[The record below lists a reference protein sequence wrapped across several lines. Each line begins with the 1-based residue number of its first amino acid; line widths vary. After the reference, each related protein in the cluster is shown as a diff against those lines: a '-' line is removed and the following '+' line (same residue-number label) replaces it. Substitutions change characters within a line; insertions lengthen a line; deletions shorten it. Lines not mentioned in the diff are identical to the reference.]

1 MMWAQDEITEKEG
14 EWGTVSD
21 QTEMT
26 TVAMADDHTAPT
38 WDGWNADPAGGDVFF
53 PAGAFEM
60 ALADDLAPM
69 EPELPAF
76 LSLAPELLAF
86 GLVSAG
92 TFAWWRHTV
101 TRQHQHT
108 WLEMQTRTW
117 WGLWPGPGF
126 AGWRTLN
133 REYGRRRPR
142 RIAKHIRPSLTWRDR
157 WFGDPKAYSVAHGKA
172 HRAWFGLVRHT
183 VRSSFQD
190 NSLIIAP
197 AQEGKSAAGVFLA
210 WDAPGP
216 LVSTTIRGDLLEA
229 SGGFRATLG
238 ELHVWNPA
246 GVGTV
251 GSTFRWNIVAG
262 CEDYATAVRRAYA
275 IVYASNSK
283 GLSDAQFWKNSGAA
297 ALSAYLHAAALV
309 MTTPDEASAM
319 ESGADL
325 EYVHAPV
332 TMQTVV
338 DWLTSVDLEP
348 YEILRVHPGADRNA
362 ARALLDLFKA
372 PTNTRGSIIKTLNES
387 LRFMADEAIVEALT
401 PHPTMAP
408 FEIEKF
414 LRSKDS
420 LYLMSPPADTQSPV
434 APLLSAFAT
443 ELYYAA
449 MLAHS
454 KRKLDPHLTMLL
466 DEAANICPVPLPEW
480 LSYSAG
486 SGVQIHTLGQSWPQI
501 QARWGA
507 EGAAQI
513 WNNSKFKMLWP
524 TSDDPVT
531 YQQLIHLGGT
541 VTITR
546 DVITENGKRTKK
558 RVRAYEVN
566 ALTNPGTQVPEGY
579 VVCRL
584 RGRRPVLVKARRH
597 WKDKRSKMPLP
608 QLPPVQARYVP
619 SAMPELRQ
627 KVHQDALPTPETL
640 RSGSGSSGG
649 DQQGRHPDAAPAL
662 RRPSAGSADAPSET
676 LRAPKSLTRR
686 WNPAASMEADED
698 L

>member
-1 MMWAQDEITEKEG
+1 M
-14 EWGTVSD
+14 SD
-21 QTEMT
+21 QNETSA
-26 TVAMADDHTAPT
+26 VVDDRPAPG
-38 WDGWNADPAGGDVFF
+38 WDGWNTDPATGDLFV
-53 PAGAFEM
+53 PAGAFDM
-60 ALADDLAPM
+60 ALADDPIPGG
-69 EPELPAF
+69 PELPAF
-76 LSLAPELLAF
+76 LDLAPGLLAF
-86 GLVSAG
+86 GLVSAT
-92 TFAWWRHTV
+92 TFAWWRHSV
-101 TRQHQHT
+101 TRQYQQT

-309 MTTPDEASAM
+309 MATPDEASAM

-466 DEAANICPVPLPEW
+466 DEVANICPIPLPEW

-486 SGVQIHTLGQSWPQI
+486 SGIQIHTLGQSWPQI

-524 TSDDPVT
+524 TNDDPIT

-546 DVITENGKRTKK
+546 EITENRRGTKR
-558 RVRAYEVN
+558 RVRPYEVN
-566 ALTNPGTQVPEGY
+566 ALTNPGTQVPDGY
-579 VVCRL
+579 TLCRL
-584 RGRRPVLVKARRH
+584 RGRRPVLVKARQH
-597 WKDKRSKMPLP
+597 WKDKRSKLPLP
-608 QLPPVQARYVP
+608 QLPPVQVRRVP

-627 KVHQDALPTPETL
+627 EVHRDALPASDPHP
-640 RSGSGSSGG
+640 SGPGSGYS
-649 DQQGRHPDAAPAL
+649 DDWQRRHPNAAPAL
-662 RRPSAGSADAPSET
+662 RRQSAVSADAASTPPVRS
-676 LRAPKSLTRR
+676 PGSLARR
-686 WNPAASMEADED
+686 WNPAASMEAEED

>member
-1 MMWAQDEITEKEG
+1 M
-14 EWGTVSD
+14 SD
-21 QTEMT
+21 QNETSA
-26 TVAMADDHTAPT
+26 VVDDRPAPG
-38 WDGWNADPAGGDVFF
+38 WDGWNTDPATGDLFV
-53 PAGAFEM
+53 PAGAFDM
-60 ALADDLAPM
+60 ALADDPIPGG
-69 EPELPAF
+69 PELPAF
-76 LSLAPELLAF
+76 LDLAPGLLAF
-86 GLVSAG
+86 GLVSAT
-92 TFAWWRHTV
+92 TFAWWRHSV
-101 TRQHQHT
+101 TRQYQQT

-309 MTTPDEASAM
+309 MATPDEASAM

-338 DWLTSVDLEP
+338 DWLTSLDLEP
-348 YEILRVHPGADRNA
+348 YAILRVHPDADRNA

-466 DEAANICPVPLPEW
+466 DEVANICPIPLPEW

-486 SGVQIHTLGQSWPQI
+486 SGIQIHTLGQSWPQI

-524 TSDDPVT
+524 TNDDPIT

-546 DVITENGKRTKK
+546 EITENRRGTKR
-558 RVRAYEVN
+558 RVRPYEVN
-566 ALTNPGTQVPEGY
+566 ALTNPGTQVPDGY
-579 VVCRL
+579 TLCRL
-584 RGRRPVLVKARRH
+584 RGRRPVLVKARQH
-597 WKDKRSKMPLP
+597 WKDKRSKLPLP
-608 QLPPVQARYVP
+608 QLPPVQVRRVP

-627 KVHQDALPTPETL
+627 EVHRDALPASDPHP
-640 RSGSGSSGG
+640 SGPGSGYS
-649 DQQGRHPDAAPAL
+649 DDWQRRHPNAAPAL
-662 RRPSAGSADAPSET
+662 RRQSAVSADAASTPPVRS
-676 LRAPKSLTRR
+676 PGSLARR
-686 WNPAASMEADED
+686 WNPAASMEAEED